1 MLIILIVVAFLGLY
15 RLNTAAV
22 SDNTDSISIEVKEG
36 SNYFTIASLLKKNN
50 LIKSEF
56 FYKIFLKIHR
66 PTGLITGTYEL
77 NQSMSVS
84 EIVETL
90 SNKNNLKNASIK
102 LTFKE
107 GIRITNMADIIE
119 EKAGIPAEDF
129 IKTVNDDEYIDTL
142 INKYWFITSDVK
154 NDDLYYKLEG
164 YLFPDTYILDK
175 DELDSK
181 TIIQKILDNTDDKLA
196 PLKQSI
202 EGSDYSIHQ
211 LLTLA
216 SIIELEAV
224 TDDDRANVAG
234 VFFNR
239 LNNSWSLGSDVTTYY
254 AAKKSMTE
262 SLTKSE
268 LNDCNGYNTRCT
280 SMKGLPIG
288 PIDNPSLSSINA
300 AINPSSNNYYY
311 FVADSE
317 KKVYFTKN
325 ATEHANIIAKLKKEG
340 KWIG

>member
-22 SDNTDSISIEVKEG
+22 SDKTDSVSIEVKDG
-36 SNYFTIASLLKKNN
+36 NNYFTIASFLKKNN

-90 SNKNNLKNASIK
+90 SNKNNLKNTSIK

-119 EKAGIPAEDF
+119 EKTGIPAEDF

-154 NDDLYYKLEG
+154 NDALYYKLEG

-181 TIIQKILDNTDDKLA
+181 TIIQKILDNTDDKLS

>member
-22 SDNTDSISIEVKEG
+22 SDKTDSISIEVKEG
-36 SNYFTIASLLKKNN
+36 SNYFTIANLLKENN

-90 SNKNNLKNASIK
+90 SNKNNLKNTSIK

-107 GIRITNMADIIE
+107 GIRITSMANIIE
-119 EKAGIPAEDF
+119 EKTGIPAEDF
-129 IKTVNDDEYIDTL
+129 IETVNDDEYINTL
-142 INKYWFITSDVK
+142 INKYWFITNDVK
-154 NDDLYYKLEG
+154 NDNLYYKLEG

-181 TIIQKILDNTDDKLA
+181 TIIQKILDNTNAKLS
-196 PLKQSI
+196 PLKQNIDSS
-202 EGSDYSIHQ
+202 EYSIHQ

-234 VFFNR
+234 VFYNR

-300 AINPSSNNYYY
+300 AINPASNNYYY

>member
-90 SNKNNLKNASIK
+90 SNKNNLKNTSIK

-119 EKAGIPAEDF
+119 EKTGIPAEDF

>member
-22 SDNTDSISIEVKEG
+22 SDKTDSVSIEVKDG
-36 SNYFTIASLLKKNN
+36 NNYFTIASLLKKNN

-90 SNKNNLKNASIK
+90 SNKNNLKNTSIK

-119 EKAGIPAEDF
+119 EKTGIPAEDF

>member
-15 RLNTAAV
+15 RLNTTAV
-22 SDNTDSISIEVKEG
+22 SDKTDSVSIEVKEG

-119 EKAGIPAEDF
+119 EKAGIPVEDF

-181 TIIQKILDNTDDKLA
+181 TIIQKILDNTDDKLS

-234 VFFNR
+234 VFYNR

>member
-15 RLNTAAV
+15 RLNTTAV
-22 SDNTDSISIEVKEG
+22 SDKTDSVSIEVKEG

-90 SNKNNLKNASIK
+90 SNKNNLKNTSIK

-119 EKAGIPAEDF
+119 EKTGIPAEDF

-181 TIIQKILDNTDDKLA
+181 TIIQKILDNTDDKLS

-234 VFFNR
+234 VFYNR

>member
-15 RLNTAAV
+15 RLNTTAV
-22 SDNTDSISIEVKEG
+22 SDKTDSVSIEVKEG

-90 SNKNNLKNASIK
+90 SNKNNLKNTSIK

-107 GIRITNMADIIE
+107 GIRITNMANIIE

-181 TIIQKILDNTDDKLA
+181 TIIQKILDNTDDKLS

-234 VFFNR
+234 VFYNR

>member
-15 RLNTAAV
+15 RLNTTAV
-22 SDNTDSISIEVKEG
+22 SDKTDSVSIEVKEG

-90 SNKNNLKNASIK
+90 SNKNNLKNTSIK

-119 EKAGIPAEDF
+119 EKTGIPAEDF

-181 TIIQKILDNTDDKLA
+181 TIIQKILDNTDDKLS

-234 VFFNR
+234 VFYNR

-325 ATEHANIIAKLKKEG
+325 ATEHANIIAKLKKDG

>member
-15 RLNTAAV
+15 RLNTTAV
-22 SDNTDSISIEVKEG
+22 SDKTDSVSIEVKEG

-181 TIIQKILDNTDDKLA
+181 TIIQKILDNTDDKLS

>member
-1 MLIILIVVAFLGLY
+1 
-15 RLNTAAV
+15 
-22 SDNTDSISIEVKEG
+22 
-36 SNYFTIASLLKKNN
+36 
-50 LIKSEF
+50 
-56 FYKIFLKIHR
+56 
-66 PTGLITGTYEL
+66 
-77 NQSMSVS
+77 
-84 EIVETL
+84 
-90 SNKNNLKNASIK
+90 
-102 LTFKE
+102 
-107 GIRITNMADIIE
+107 MADIIE
-119 EKAGIPAEDF
+119 EKTGIPAEDF

>member
-22 SDNTDSISIEVKEG
+22 SDKTDSVSIEVKDG
-36 SNYFTIASLLKKNN
+36 NNYFTIASLLKDNN

-90 SNKNNLKNASIK
+90 SNKNNLKNTSIK

-142 INKYWFITSDVK
+142 INKYWFITNDVK

-181 TIIQKILDNTDDKLA
+181 TIIQKILDNTDDKLSS
-196 PLKQSI
+196 LKQSI

-234 VFFNR
+234 VFYNR